1 MLYTIYSIKRRGAPL
16 TPAFD
21 LFNGYMVL
29 TVFLYNKHTFQSYNR
44 LHRFFSG
51 DFSTSFPKGQD
62 FMKRFCCLAL
72 LLVVLLSGC
81 VLPGMPTPTAT
92 VVLPPAAV
100 ATKVVPLNTLAA
112 LPTFTKAADQPK
124 VVTATSAGPA
134 ATLPAPTAIKP
145 PATVPAATQPAA
157 TQVPATTAPLT
168 SKDVKMFMIAIG
180 DNGVSGSKIGCG
192 DSAVGVVITVPDAQ
206 APLRGAL
213 EKLLANHTKDYGQSG
228 LYNALFRSDLQLK
241 SVSITNAV
249 ADIRLTGALTLG
261 GECDSPRVQ
270 AQLEQVALQFSTVKS
285 VNIFINDK
293 NLKDILSLK

>member
-1 MLYTIYSIKRRGAPL
+1 
-16 TPAFD
+16 
-21 LFNGYMVL
+21 MVL
-29 TVFLYNKHTFQSYNR
+29 TIFLYNKHTLQAYVR

-51 DFSTSFPKGQD
+51 DLSTSFPKGQD

-100 ATKVVPLNTLAA
+100 ATKVVPLNTLAP

-124 VVTATSAGPA
+124 VITATSAGPA
-134 ATLPAPTAIKP
+134 ATLPAPTAVK
-145 PATVPAATQPAA
+145 PAATQPAA
-157 TQVPATTAPLT
+157 TKPIATKPAATQAPATAAPLT
-168 SKDVKMFMIAIG
+168 SKDVKMFLIAVG

-213 EKLLANHTKDYGQSG
+213 DKLLANHSQFYGQSG

-241 SVSITNAV
+241 SVTITNAV

-270 AQLEQVALQFSTVKS
+270 AQLEQIAMQFSTVTS
-285 VNIFINDK
+285 VNIFINDR